1 MLKTILR
8 RCGQAI
14 PTMFLILLVV
24 FAAVRLAPSSPADIL
39 LGQHANAA
47 ARQAI
52 NHQFHLDEPLPVQF
66 WLYLKGVF
74 LHGSLGESYI
84 QRGQSVTSILSAQ
97 FPVTVQLAIQAML
110 FAVVLGLPLGIVAAY
125 YQNTWID
132 RLAMAFVVAL
142 TSVPS
147 FVLGPILVLV
157 LAIKFHLLPV
167 AGWDSP
173 VYTIL
178 PTVTLGARTA
188 AQLAR
193 FQRAALLDVLS
204 QDYLRTALAKGLT
217 RSRALRKH
225 ALRNAS
231 LPVLTVLGVN
241 FGNLLTGSFVV
252 ETLFHVPGIG
262 YQSIQSI
269 NNRDYPVIQGVA
281 LLVAAIYVTVNLVT
295 DLLYRAVDPRVR
307 DLESQ
312 QN

>member
-1 MLKTILR
+1 
-8 RCGQAI
+8 
-14 PTMFLILLVV
+14 MFFILLVV

-47 ARQAI
+47 ARAAI
-52 NHQFHLDEPLPVQF
+52 NHQFHLDEPLPIQF
-66 WLYLKGVF
+66 WLYLKGIF
-74 LHGSLGESYI
+74 LHGNLGESYI
-84 QRGQSVTSILSAQ
+84 QRGQSVTSLIAGQ
-97 FPVTVQLAIQAML
+97 FPVTVQLAVQAML
-110 FAVVLGLPLGIVAAY
+110 FAIALGLPLGIAAAY

-132 RLAMAFVVAL
+132 RVAMAFVVAL
-142 TSVPS
+142 TSIPS

-157 LAIKFHLLPV
+157 LAIQFHLLPV

-173 VYTIL
+173 AYTIL

-193 FQRAALLDVLS
+193 FQRAALLDVLG
-204 QDYLRTALAKGLT
+204 QDYLRTALAKGLS
-217 RSRALRKH
+217 RSRALWKH
-225 ALRNAS
+225 AIRNAS

-281 LLVAAIYVTVNLVT
+281 LLVAAIYVVVNLVT

-307 DLESQ
+307 DIESMQ
-312 QN
+312 S